1 MPDYRFFM
9 IRIFSYE
16 DIIVDSVLIR
26 EYMGQRKRI
35 CWHILRSAP
44 LQNAKN
50 ISGAVLLSVKS

>member
-16 DIIVDSVLIR
+16 DTIVDSVLIR
-26 EYMGQRKRI
+26 EYMGQRKCT

-44 LQNAKN
+44 LQKAKN
-50 ISGAVLLSVKS
+50 ISGAVLLSVQS